1 MEIQAANIKKF
12 IKLIKKSLEMNEIEK
27 VNKTLSG
34 RDLTMQFRKKKELK
48 KVIKICIFPFKILHT
63 SL

>member
-12 IKLIKKSLEMNEIEK
+12 IKLIKKSLEMNEIKK

-34 RDLTMQFRKKKELK
+34 RDLTMQSRKKRN
-48 KVIKICIFPFKILHT
+48 
-63 SL
+63 